1 MTAYI
6 YDAVRSPRGKARPDG
21 GLASLSPDMVVRQL
35 VDALDARNNASAR
48 RADALLLGCVGQVGS
63 QGANIALVS
72 KLRAG
77 LPDAAS
83 ATSLNN
89 YCVSGISAI
98 GQAAA
103 RVTTGQ
109 DDLVLAGGVEMMSQ
123 VGFMADKAAYYTDP
137 TFPSRE
143 RYIPVALAAD
153 RLAAHYGLDRAALD
167 AVALASQARAA
178 AAQNDPGLNASRVA
192 IKGADG
198 RVLLDRDECVRPTT
212 AEQLAGLQPAFGELI
227 TAYSAALD
235 GETITPLHTVG
246 HAPPMCDGAGLALI
260 GGKPPQGVKPRA
272 RIVAVAEAGAD
283 PHASLTAGYAAMER
297 ALKRA
302 KLALDDIDQ
311 IQFMEAFAVTIARF
325 LRDYPVDRDRVNVG
339 GGHIARGHPLGASG
353 AILVSTL
360 LDTLDASD
368 GRYGLAVASG
378 ASGVGAAI
386 IVERLS

>member
-1 MTAYI
+1 
-6 YDAVRSPRGKARPDG
+6 
-21 GLASLSPDMVVRQL
+21 
-35 VDALDARNNASAR
+35 
-48 RADALLLGCVGQVGS
+48 
-63 QGANIALVS
+63 
-72 KLRAG
+72 
-77 LPDAAS
+77 
-83 ATSLNN
+83 
-89 YCVSGISAI
+89 
-98 GQAAA
+98 
-103 RVTTGQ
+103 
-109 DDLVLAGGVEMMSQ
+109 
-123 VGFMADKAAYYTDP
+123 
-137 TFPSRE
+137 
-143 RYIPVALAAD
+143 
-153 RLAAHYGLDRAALD
+153 
-167 AVALASQARAA
+167 
-178 AAQNDPGLNASRVA
+178 VA